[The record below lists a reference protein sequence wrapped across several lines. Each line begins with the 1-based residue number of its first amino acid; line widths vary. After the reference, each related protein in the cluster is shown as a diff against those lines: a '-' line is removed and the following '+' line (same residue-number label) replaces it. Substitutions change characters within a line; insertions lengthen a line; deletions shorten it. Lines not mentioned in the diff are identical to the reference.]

1 MSTGSACYRPAV
13 GENTRD
19 AGLVRAVG
27 PWALAASIVNVVV
40 GAGIFAAPAALA
52 ASIGPYA
59 PFAFLFCAIA
69 IGAVAICFA
78 EGGSRVPTSGGAY
91 GYIETAFGPLAGYV
105 SGSMLWFS
113 DLLACGGI
121 AAALGDVVSSLVAP
135 EWQAVTRTGVVIV
148 SVGSIAL
155 VNVCGVAHGAR
166 LVTVAALVKLV
177 PLVVFV
183 LVGAAFVDG
192 ANFSNMLPSAN
203 TDIGHALI
211 LALFTFTGLETALC
225 ASGEVRD
232 PSRTIPRA
240 IALAMISLA
249 VIYIGV
255 QIVAQGVLG
264 GALATSTAPLADAMA
279 RVNPGLR
286 ALMLA
291 GAAISML
298 GWLGSDILGTPRVL
312 FAFARDGLMPRVL
325 GRVHPRT
332 RSPYVAI
339 LAYATAAVVLAL
351 TGTFAELAVLSTLL
365 VTVTYIGGCAAAV
378 VLARRGVALAGTPLN
393 FRWLP
398 LAAVV
403 GIGSSI
409 ALIVLA
415 ARMEILGL
423 FATIAVAATIYLVQT
438 RALAARQTST

>member
-1 MSTGSACYRPAV
+1 V

-27 PWALAASIVNVVV
+27 PWALAASIVNMVV
-40 GAGIFAAPAALA
+40 GAGIFAVPASLA
-52 ASIGPYA
+52 ASVGLYA
-59 PFAFLFCAIA
+59 PLAFLVCAIA
-69 IGAVAICFA
+69 VGAIAICFA

-105 SGSMLWFS
+105 AGSMLWFS

-121 AAALGDVVSSLVAP
+121 AAALGDVASSLVMP
-135 EWQAVTRTGVVIV
+135 QWQFATRAAVVVV
-148 SVGSIAL
+148 AVGSIAF

-177 PLVVFV
+177 PLVLFV

-192 ANFSNMLPSAN
+192 TNFSNTLPAAN
-203 TDIGHALI
+203 EDFGRALI
-211 LALFTFTGLETALC
+211 LALFTFTGMETALC
-225 ASGEVRD
+225 ASGEVRE

-240 IALAMISLA
+240 IAIAMLSLT

-255 QIVAQGVLG
+255 QVVAQGVLG
-264 GALATSTAPLADAMA
+264 AALATSTAPLADAMA
-279 RVNPGLR
+279 RVHPALR
-286 ALMLA
+286 LVMLA

-325 GRVHPRT
+325 GRVHPST
-332 RSPYVAI
+332 RAPHVAI
-339 LAYATAAVVLAL
+339 LSYATCAVVLAL
-351 TGTFAELAVLSTLL
+351 SGTFAELAVLSTLL
-365 VTVTYIGGCAAAV
+365 VTVPYVGGCAAAV

-393 FRWLP
+393 FRGLRI
-398 LAAVV
+398 AAVV
-403 GIGSSI
+403 GIGSCI

-415 ARMEILGL
+415 ARMEIIGL
-423 FATIAVAATIYLVQT
+423 FATIAAAAAIYVTQTRMVAAKNP
-438 RALAARQTST
+438 SPP

>member
-1 MSTGSACYRPAV
+1 M
-13 GENTRD
+13 GESTRD

-27 PWALAASIVNVVV
+27 PWALAASIVNMVV
-40 GAGIFAAPAALA
+40 GAGIFAVPASLA
-52 ASIGPYA
+52 ASVGPYA
-59 PFAFLFCAIA
+59 PLAFLVCAIA
-69 IGAVAICFA
+69 VGAIAICFA

-105 SGSMLWFS
+105 AGSMLWFS

-121 AAALGDVVSSLVAP
+121 AAALGDVASSLVAP
-135 EWQAVTRTGVVIV
+135 EWRFATRTAVVVV
-148 SVGSIAL
+148 SVGSIAF

-177 PLVVFV
+177 PLVLFV
-183 LVGAAFVDG
+183 LAGAAFVDG
-192 ANFSNMLPSAN
+192 ANFSNTLPAAN
-203 TDIGHALI
+203 EDFGRALI
-211 LALFTFTGLETALC
+211 LALFTFTGMETALC
-225 ASGEVRD
+225 ASGEVRE
-232 PSRTIPRA
+232 PARTIPRA
-240 IALAMISLA
+240 IAIAMISLT

-264 GALATSTAPLADAMA
+264 AALATSTAPLADAMTHVHPA
-279 RVNPGLR
+279 LRVV
-286 ALMLA
+286 MLA

-325 GRVHPRT
+325 GRVHPST
-332 RSPYVAI
+332 RAPHVAI
-339 LAYATAAVVLAL
+339 LSYATCAIVLAL

-365 VTVTYIGGCAAAV
+365 VTVPYVGGCAAAV
-378 VLARRGVALAGTPLN
+378 ALARRGVALAGAPLD
-393 FRWLP
+393 FRWLS

-403 GIGSSI
+403 GIASCV

-415 ARMEILGL
+415 ARMEIAGL
-423 FATIAVAATIYLVQT
+423 FATIAVAAAIYVVQT
-438 RALAARQTST
+438 RATLARGTSA

>member
-1 MSTGSACYRPAV
+1 M
-13 GENTRD
+13 GESTRD

-27 PWALAASIVNVVV
+27 PWALAASIVNMVV
-40 GAGIFAAPAALA
+40 GAGIFAVPASLA
-52 ASIGPYA
+52 ASVG
-59 PFAFLFCAIA
+59 PFAPLAFLVCAIA
-69 IGAVAICFA
+69 VGSIAICFA

-105 SGSMLWFS
+105 AGSMLWFS

-121 AAALGDVVSSLVAP
+121 AAALGDVASSLVAP
-135 EWQAVTRTGVVIV
+135 EWQIAMRTGVVV
-148 SVGSIAL
+148 LSVGSIAF
-155 VNVCGVAHGAR
+155 VNVLGVAHGAR
-166 LVTVAALVKLV
+166 LVTVAALIKLI

-192 ANFSNMLPSAN
+192 ANFAGTLPSAN
-203 TDIGHALI
+203 EDFGRALI
-211 LALFTFTGLETALC
+211 LALFTFTGMETALC
-225 ASGEVRD
+225 ASGEVRE

-240 IALAMISLA
+240 IAIAMISLT

-264 GALATSTAPLADAMA
+264 ASLATSTAPLADAMA
-279 RVNPGLR
+279 RVNPALR
-286 ALMLA
+286 VLMLA

-312 FAFARDGLMPRVL
+312 FAFARDGLMPGVL
-325 GRVHPRT
+325 GRVHPTT
-332 RSPYVAI
+332 RAPHVAI
-339 LAYATAAVVLAL
+339 MSYATCAIALAL
-351 TGTFAELAVLSTLL
+351 TGSFAELAVLSTLL
-365 VTVTYIGGCAAAV
+365 VTVPYVGGCAASV
-378 VLARRGVALAGTPLN
+378 VLERRGVALAGTPLN
-393 FRWLP
+393 FRWLI

-403 GIGSSI
+403 GIGSCV

-423 FATIAVAATIYLVQT
+423 FATIAVAAAIYLVQT
-438 RALAARQTST
+438 RATPARGRSA